1 MSTAVGAGNDHVAEV
16 EAIGATDGG
25 LARFPGYVTGACLRR
40 RRIIAWIARRGVEW
54 STTLGNI
61 DGGWSG
67 RCCGGR
73 ATGAW
78 RFAGTGLGA
87 VIRVRTAGLCAHV
100 LQPARTCHCG
110 ATTSALL
117 AWNLTSSS
125 CGARDDVPLLPGQ
138 GQHLGLPSR
147 DPRLGGR
154 RPRDRSHASAPAPS
168 PARGGLR
175 GRIRGGFGGRHRCAT
190 SCAGRHSCQQERLP
204 QEAIMSH
211 QRLLLQAIAEQRQAR
226 AHRRGRATPA
236 GPRRSRGGAH
246 PRRPTRPPSRP

>member
-67 RCCGGR
+67 RCS
-73 ATGAW
+73 
-78 RFAGTGLGA
+78 
-87 VIRVRTAGLCAHV
+87 AGLCAHV